1 MDILLGGLGLE
12 RFKLQNPFAVAN
24 FIIDMAI
31 EKDKPV
37 TNLKLQK
44 IMFFLQGYCLSKY
57 KTPLIDGRFS
67 KWRYGPVEE
76 EVYGD
81 FKYYGPAP
89 IENKSIY
96 FNKEKIEFYSEEVNL
111 PNEFKKILQEVI
123 SKMLDVETWK
133 LSEIVL
139 SHSSWKDFKDEICAY
154 KAKDYTNEEI
164 KACFVD
170 NKSELGVNRTMEIV
184 KSLSSNKIVEAG
196 DVIRILFTDD
206 ENGEESFVERKE
218 DYVMVVHDPGAGKY
232 HLVDLSNG
240 TIVFSIDFDKDICDE
255 LNTRVD
261 TWEVVDAE
269 LNVSK

>member
-1 MDILLGGLGLE
+1 MK
-12 RFKLQNPFAVAN
+12 RFELQNPFAVAN

-57 KTPLIDGRFS
+57 KAPLIDGSFS

-164 KACFVD
+164 KSCFVD
-170 NKSELGVNRTMEIV
+170 NKSELGVDRIMEIV
-184 KSLSSNKIVEAG
+184 KGLSRNKVIRSG
-196 DVIRILFTDD
+196 DVIKILFIDA
-206 ENGEESFVERKE
+206 ENEEDLFVEKQE
-218 DYVMVVHDPGAGKY
+218 CYVIVVHDPGVGKY
-232 HLVDLSNG
+232 RLVDLSNG
-240 TIVFSIDFDKDICDE
+240 TIMFSIDFDKNICDE

-261 TWEVVDAE
+261 MWEFVDAE